1 MPGSQARP
9 WEERSMTVAGWSI
22 GRGAGSR
29 ALARVLALSA
39 LLGLAACDPV
49 ALGNGPAVGAGGAV
63 TVALLVPSGSGNA
76 ADDALARSLE
86 NAARLAAADLTGAE
100 ITLQVYPTGGNAA
113 GATAAVAQAA
123 EAGAGIILGP
133 VYADEAAAAGVAAAG
148 RGLSVLAFSNN
159 PAVAGRNVFILGNT
173 FQNTANR
180 LTGFARSRGRDRIL
194 IVHGQDAAEEIGRD
208 AIRAAAGATGAQ
220 VVGEA
225 SFPVSQQGV
234 IDAIPSITAQA
245 RASGANA
252 LFLTSGTA
260 GALPF
265 LAQLLPEN
273 GLTPD
278 AYQFIGLQRWDIPAS
293 ALSVPGLRNGWFA
306 LPDPGLTAGFQ
317 SRYAASFGGAPHPIA
332 GLAYD
337 GIAAIGA
344 LAQSGRADALG
355 PSGLTQGQG
364 FAGVNGIF
372 RFRSDGT
379 NQRGLAV
386 AQIQNGQVVVIDP
399 APRAFGGPGS

>member
-1 MPGSQARP
+1 MMA
-9 WEERSMTVAGWSI
+9 AGWNI
-22 GRGAGSR
+22 GRRAVFRLLAGIT
-29 ALARVLALSA
+29 ALSA
-39 LLGLAACDPV
+39 LLGLAACEPV
-49 ALGNGPAVGAGGAV
+49 ALGSGPAVGAGGAV

-86 NAARLAAADLTGAE
+86 NAARLAAADLAGTE
-100 ITLQVYPTGGNAA
+100 ITLRVYPTGGSAA
-113 GATAAVAQAA
+113 GATAAVAAAA

-180 LTGFARSRGRDRIL
+180 LTSYARSRGRDRIL

-220 VVGEA
+220 IVGEA

-293 ALSVPGLRNGWFA
+293 AQSVPGLRNGWFA
-306 LPDPGLTAGFQ
+306 LPDPGLTAAFQ
-317 SRYAASFGGAPHPIA
+317 SRYAAAYGGAPHPIA

-399 APRAFGGPGS
+399 APRAFGGAGS

>member
-1 MPGSQARP
+1 
-9 WEERSMTVAGWSI
+9 MTVAGWSI

>member
-1 MPGSQARP
+1 
-9 WEERSMTVAGWSI
+9 MTVAGWSI

-29 ALARVLALSA
+29 ALARGMALSA

-180 LTGFARSRGRDRIL
+180 LAGFARSRGRDRIL

-344 LAQSGRADALG
+344 LAQGGRADALG

-399 APRAFGGPGS
+399 APRAFGGAGS

>member
-1 MPGSQARP
+1 MSVG
-9 WEERSMTVAGWSI
+9 GWTM
-22 GRGAGSR
+22 SR
-29 ALARVLALSA
+29 LVTGLAALSA
-39 LLGLAACDPV
+39 LVGLAACEPV
-49 ALGNGPAVGAGGAV
+49 ALGSGPGVGAGGAV

-86 NAARLAAADLTGAE
+86 NAARLAAADLAGAE
-100 ITLQVYPTGGNAA
+100 ITLQVYPTGGSAA

-133 VYADEAAAAGVAAAG
+133 VYADEAAAAGVAAAS

-173 FQNTANR
+173 FQNTADR
-180 LTGFARSRGRDRIL
+180 LTSYARARGRDRIL

-208 AIRAAAGATGAQ
+208 AIRAAASSTGAQ
-220 VVGEA
+220 IVGEA

-306 LPDPGLTAGFQ
+306 LPDPNLTAAFQ
-317 SRYAASFGGAPHPIA
+317 GRYNAAFGGAPHPIA

-344 LAQSGRADALG
+344 LAQSSRADALG
-355 PSGLTQGQG
+355 TSGLTQGQG

-399 APRAFGGPGS
+399 APRAFGGAGS

>member
-1 MPGSQARP
+1 
-9 WEERSMTVAGWSI
+9 
-22 GRGAGSR
+22 
-29 ALARVLALSA
+29 
-39 LLGLAACDPV
+39 
-49 ALGNGPAVGAGGAV
+49 
-63 TVALLVPSGSGNA
+63 
-76 ADDALARSLE
+76 
-86 NAARLAAADLTGAE
+86 
-100 ITLQVYPTGGNAA
+100 
-113 GATAAVAQAA
+113 
-123 EAGAGIILGP
+123 
-133 VYADEAAAAGVAAAG
+133 
-148 RGLSVLAFSNN
+148 
-159 PAVAGRNVFILGNT
+159 
-173 FQNTANR
+173 
-180 LTGFARSRGRDRIL
+180 L

-208 AIRAAAGATGAQ
+208 AIRAAAGSTGAQ
-220 VVGEA
+220 IVGEA

-234 IDAIPSITAQA
+234 IDAIPAITAQA
-245 RASGANA
+245 RSSGANA

-265 LAQLLPEN
+265 LAQLLPES

-306 LPDPGLTAGFQ
+306 LPDPGLTAAFQ
-317 SRYAASFGGAPHPIA
+317 SRYAAAYGGAPHPIA

-355 PSGLTQGQG
+355 TSGLTQGQG

-399 APRAFGGPGS
+399 APRAFGGAGS

>member
-1 MPGSQARP
+1 
-9 WEERSMTVAGWSI
+9 MTVAAWSI
-22 GRGAGSR
+22 GGRTMARLRAGIT
-29 ALARVLALSA
+29 ALSA
-39 LLGLAACDPV
+39 LLGLAACEPV
-49 ALGNGPAVGAGGAV
+49 ALGGGPGVGAGGAV

-86 NAARLAAADLTGAE
+86 NAARLAAADLAGAE
-100 ITLQVYPTGGNAA
+100 ITLQVYPTGGSAA

-123 EAGAGIILGP
+123 DAGAGIILGP

-159 PAVAGRNVFILGNT
+159 PAVAGRNVFILGST
-173 FQNTANR
+173 FQNTADR
-180 LTGFARSRGRDRIL
+180 LTSYARSRGRDRIL

-208 AIRAAAGATGAQ
+208 AIRAAAGASGAQ
-220 VVGEA
+220 IVGEA

-278 AYQFIGLQRWDIPAS
+278 AYQYIGLQRWDIPAS

-306 LPDPGLTAGFQ
+306 LPDPGLTATFQ
-317 SRYAASFGGAPHPIA
+317 GRYAAAFGGAPHPIA

-386 AQIQNGQVVVIDP
+386 AQIQDGQVVVIDP
-399 APRAFGGPGS
+399 APRAFGGAGS